1 MDNVI
6 RKNLLVDFR
15 LSSSATPQ
23 PDNNSQPPAATATA
37 SPPPI
42 ITKKDKI
49 AAIADEII
57 SLDKN
62 VGKTLAEVLKR
73 VAASDKS
80 HVYWTCKKYLQDD
93 YGLLIADS
101 GHVGI
106 SDRYIPNLMFPGDIV
121 VYTVVDMLRTNDYI
135 QVLQMTDIKDL
146 SVEHVKVTKVS
157 IIDGAV
163 SVEDPLSG
171 STYSIA
177 KQNVIGKVGKVI
189 TAFAQEWENV
199 FYEFK
204 DRKWLLKTLKKNLDL
219 YKNTGYSNQRQI
231 VGEIER
237 RMSKLKGEEPR

>member
-1 MDNVI
+1 
-6 RKNLLVDFR
+6 
-15 LSSSATPQ
+15 LSSTPQ
-23 PDNNSQPPAATATA
+23 PDNSQAA
-37 SPPPI
+37 SPPI

-49 AAIADEII
+49 AAVADEII

-62 VGKTLAEVLKR
+62 VGNTLVEVLKR
-73 VAASDKS
+73 VAASDRS
-80 HVYWTCKKYLQDD
+80 HVYWTCKKYLQED

-106 SDRYIPNLMFPGDIV
+106 SDRYIPNLMYPGDII
-121 VYTVVDMLRTNDYI
+121 VYTVVDMLKTDDYI
-135 QVLQMTDIKDL
+135 QVLQLTDVKDL
-146 SVEHVKVTKVS
+146 SVEHARVTKVS

-163 SVEDPLSG
+163 NVEDPLSG
-171 STYSIA
+171 STYSVA
-177 KQNVIGKVGKVI
+177 KHNVIGKVVKVI
-189 TAFAQEWENV
+189 TAFSQEWENV

-237 RMSKLKGEEPR
+237 RMSKLKEEPR

>member
-1 MDNVI
+1 M
-6 RKNLLVDFR
+6 
-15 LSSSATPQ
+15 SSSPQ
-23 PDNNSQPPAATATA
+23 PDNNSQAA
-37 SPPPI
+37 SPPI

-49 AAIADEII
+49 AAVADELI

-62 VGKTLAEVLKR
+62 VGATLAGVLKR
-73 VAASDKS
+73 VAASDRS

-106 SDRYIPNLMFPGDIV
+106 SDRYIPNLMYPGDII
-121 VYTVVDMLRTNDYI
+121 VYTVVDMLKTGDYV

-146 SVEHVKVTKVS
+146 SVEHVRVTKVS

-163 SVEDPLSG
+163 NVEDPLSG
-171 STYSIA
+171 TVYSVA
-177 KQNVIGKVGKVI
+177 KHNIIGKVVKVI
-189 TAFAQEWENV
+189 TAFSQEWENV

-219 YKNTGYSNQRQI
+219 YKNPGYSNQRQI
-231 VGEIER
+231 VGEIEK
-237 RMSKLKGEEPR
+237 RMSKLKEEPR

>member
-1 MDNVI
+1 
-6 RKNLLVDFR
+6 
-15 LSSSATPQ
+15 LSSAPQ
-23 PDNNSQPPAATATA
+23 PDNSQA
-37 SPPPI
+37 SSPPI

-49 AAIADEII
+49 AAVADEII

-62 VGKTLAEVLKR
+62 VGNTLVEVLKR
-73 VAASDKS
+73 VAASDRS
-80 HVYWTCKKYLQDD
+80 HVYWACKKYLQED

-106 SDRYIPNLMFPGDIV
+106 SDRYIPNLMYPGDII
-121 VYTVVDMLRTNDYI
+121 VYTVVDMLKTDDYI
-135 QVLQMTDIKDL
+135 QLLQLTDVKDL
-146 SVEHVKVTKVS
+146 SVEHARVTKVS

-163 SVEDPLSG
+163 NVEDPLSG
-171 STYSIA
+171 STYSVA
-177 KQNVIGKVGKVI
+177 KHNVIGKVVKVI
-189 TAFAQEWENV
+189 TAFSQEWENV

-237 RMSKLKGEEPR
+237 RMSKLKEEPR

>member
-1 MDNVI
+1 M
-6 RKNLLVDFR
+6 
-15 LSSSATPQ
+15 SSTPQ
-23 PDNNSQPPAATATA
+23 PDNSSQAA
-37 SPPPI
+37 SPPI

-49 AAIADEII
+49 AAVADEII

-62 VGKTLAEVLKR
+62 VGNTLIEVLKR

-106 SDRYIPNLMFPGDIV
+106 SDRYIPNLMYPGDII
-121 VYTVVDMLRTNDYI
+121 VYTVVDMLRTGDYI
-135 QVLQMTDIKDL
+135 QVLQLTDVKDL
-146 SVEHVKVTKVS
+146 AIEHVKVTKVS

-163 SVEDPLSG
+163 NVEDPLSG
-171 STYSIA
+171 STYSVA
-177 KQNVIGKVGKVI
+177 KHNILGKVVKVI
-189 TAFAQEWENV
+189 TAFSQEWENV
-199 FYEFK
+199 FFEFK

-231 VGEIER
+231 VNEIEK
-237 RMSKLKGEEPR
+237 RMSKLKEEPR

>member
-15 LSSSATPQ
+15 LSSNPP
-23 PDNNSQPPAATATA
+23 PDNSQAT
-37 SPPPI
+37 SPPI

-49 AAIADEII
+49 AAVADEIV
-57 SLDKN
+57 SLDRN
-62 VGKTLAEVLKR
+62 VGTTLAEVLKR
-73 VAASDKS
+73 VAASDRS
-80 HVYWTCKKYLQDD
+80 YVYWTCKKYLQDD

-106 SDRYIPNLMFPGDIV
+106 SDRYIPNLMFPGDII
-121 VYTVVDMLRTNDYI
+121 VYAVVDMLRTGDYI
-135 QVLQMTDIKDL
+135 QVLQMTDVKDL

-163 SVEDPLSG
+163 NVEDPLSG
-171 STYSIA
+171 ATYSVA
-177 KQNVIGKVGKVI
+177 KHNVIGKVVKVI
-189 TAFAQEWENV
+189 TAFSQEWENV

-204 DRKWLLKTLKKNLDL
+204 DRKWLLKTLKKNLEI

-237 RMSKLKGEEPR
+237 RMLKLKEEPR

>member
-1 MDNVI
+1 M
-6 RKNLLVDFR
+6 
-15 LSSSATPQ
+15 SSTPQ
-23 PDNNSQPPAATATA
+23 PDNNNSQSV
-37 SPPPI
+37 SPPN

-49 AAIADEII
+49 AAVADEIL

-62 VGKTLAEVLKR
+62 VGSTLVEVLKR
-73 VAASDKS
+73 VAASDRS

-106 SDRYIPNLMFPGDIV
+106 SDRYIPNLMYPGDII
-121 VYTVVDMLRTNDYI
+121 VYAVVDMLRTGDYI
-135 QVLQMTDIKDL
+135 QVLQMTDVKDL
-146 SVEHVKVTKVS
+146 TIEHAKVTKVS
-157 IIDGAV
+157 IVDGAV

-171 STYSIA
+171 SAYSVA
-177 KQNVIGKVGKVI
+177 KHNVIGKVVKVV
-189 TAFAQEWENV
+189 TAFSQEWENV

-219 YKNTGYSNQRQI
+219 YKNTGYQRQI

-237 RMSKLKGEEPR
+237 RMTKLKEEPR

>member
-1 MDNVI
+1 M
-6 RKNLLVDFR
+6 
-15 LSSSATPQ
+15 SSAPQ
-23 PDNNSQPPAATATA
+23 PDNNSQAAL
-37 SPPPI
+37 PPI

-49 AAIADEII
+49 AAVADEII

-62 VGKTLAEVLKR
+62 VGNTLIEVLKR

-106 SDRYIPNLMFPGDIV
+106 SDRYIPNLMYPGDII
-121 VYTVVDMLRTNDYI
+121 VYTVVDMLRTGDYI
-135 QVLQMTDIKDL
+135 QVLQLTDVKDL
-146 SVEHVKVTKVS
+146 AIEHVKVTKVS

-163 SVEDPLSG
+163 NVEDPLSG

-177 KQNVIGKVGKVI
+177 KHNVIGKVVKVI
-189 TAFAQEWENV
+189 TAFSQEWENV

-219 YKNTGYSNQRQI
+219 YKNTGYPNQRQI
-231 VGEIER
+231 LGEIER
-237 RMSKLKGEEPR
+237 RMSKLKEEPR

>member
-1 MDNVI
+1 M
-6 RKNLLVDFR
+6 
-15 LSSSATPQ
+15 SSTPQ
-23 PDNNSQPPAATATA
+23 PDNNTEAT
-37 SPPPI
+37 SPQI

-62 VGKTLAEVLKR
+62 VGNMLVEVLKR
-73 VAASDKS
+73 VAASDRS
-80 HVYWTCKKYLQDD
+80 HVYWTCKKYLQED

-106 SDRYIPNLMFPGDIV
+106 SDRYIPNLMYPGDII
-121 VYTVVDMLRTNDYI
+121 VYTVVDMLKTDDYI
-135 QVLQMTDIKDL
+135 QVLQLTDVKDL
-146 SVEHVKVTKVS
+146 SVEHARVTKVS

-163 SVEDPLSG
+163 NVEDPLSG
-171 STYSIA
+171 STYSVA
-177 KQNVIGKVGKVI
+177 KHNVIGKVVKVI
-189 TAFAQEWENV
+189 TAFSQEWENV

-237 RMSKLKGEEPR
+237 RMSKLKEEPR

>member
-1 MDNVI
+1 
-6 RKNLLVDFR
+6 
-15 LSSSATPQ
+15 LSSVPQ
-23 PDNNSQPPAATATA
+23 PDNNSTQAA
-37 SPPPI
+37 SPPI

-62 VGKTLAEVLKR
+62 VDSTLIEVLKR
-73 VAASDKS
+73 VAASDRS

-106 SDRYIPNLMFPGDIV
+106 SDRYIPNLMFPGDIII
-121 VYTVVDMLRTNDYI
+121 YTVVDMLRTGDYI
-135 QVLQMTDIKDL
+135 QVLQMTDVKDL
-146 SVEHVKVTKVS
+146 AVEHVKVTKVS

-163 SVEDPLSG
+163 NVEDPLSG
-171 STYSIA
+171 STYSVT
-177 KQNVIGKVGKVI
+177 KHNVIGKVVKVI
-189 TAFAQEWENV
+189 TAFSQEWENV

-231 VGEIER
+231 VSEIER
-237 RMSKLKGEEPR
+237 RLSKLKEEPR